1 MQLDKMT
8 DINKLISTYYTSDG
22 ENPTGT
28 PKKTKRERYTNEYN
42 QQQRLEANRRNRH
55 LLLDQLLNETPF
67 RLRKDQ
73 INEIRYW
80 IDTFNNY
87 WKHFHRQ
94 ASNETILL
102 AFIMIQRK
110 QQNKRIKIERYTIC
124 QKYNLTPAIFINI
137 QNQLIFEL
145 MRTTPLTYNQ
155 SEYYNHEILEK
166 NG

>member
-1 MQLDKMT
+1 MT
-8 DINKLISTYYTSDG
+8 DINKLISTYYTADG
-22 ENPTGT
+22 ENRTGT
-28 PKKTKRERYTNEYN
+28 PKKNKKECYTNEYN
-42 QQQRLEANRRNRH
+42 QQQRLEANRKNRH

-67 RLRKDQ
+67 RLHQDQ

-110 QQNKRIKIERYTIC
+110 NVNRKLQVERFSIIR
-124 QKYNLTPAIFINI
+124 KYNLTNPVFINI

-145 MRTTPLTYNQ
+145 MRTTPLTYAQ
-155 SEYYNHEILEK
+155 AKHYNHEILLKE
-166 NG
+166 GR